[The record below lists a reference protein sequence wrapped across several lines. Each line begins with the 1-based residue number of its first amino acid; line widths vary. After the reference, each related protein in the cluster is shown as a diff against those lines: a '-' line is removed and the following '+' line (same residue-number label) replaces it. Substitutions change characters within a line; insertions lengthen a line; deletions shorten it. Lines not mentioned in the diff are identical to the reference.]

1 MQLDDFGPAGAVV
14 ADSRI
19 DDLGIRTVAFAN
31 GARLNLKRTD
41 FQPGSVAFQML
52 VGEGIRAFPSDKP
65 GLPVVLSVAMP
76 ADGLEAHD
84 PDELR
89 RLLAGRQVSLALGA
103 SEEGLSA
110 AGATTPADLELQMK
124 LLAARLTA
132 TAWRPET
139 QAQWA
144 GVAPVLATNFRAN
157 PMNLL
162 QAALVYEV
170 SGDDGRMGVDPAT
183 LAQRTLQELEA
194 AIEPQL
200 SAGPV
205 EVALVGDFDED
216 AAIAAFAKTLGALPP
231 RPARAAAP
239 AGAPFAFAED
249 RSPRV
254 LRHEGAA
261 DQGYVALNW
270 PTTDGRD
277 LRSTLTRELLAAVI
291 QIRVLEKLRE
301 ELGATYSPDTFSNA
315 PLAPDGFGHLTVAA
329 QAAPDK
335 AELVVASIGEI
346 AAELRGAPVSD
357 DLLLRARRPILER
370 YREQERQN
378 GAWLTPVALA
388 QSRPDRLDRR
398 RRRAEVLEAVTAADL
413 QAAAREF
420 LDEQPLLIE
429 IMPKQ

>member
-1 MQLDDFGPAGAVV
+1 
-14 ADSRI
+14 
-19 DDLGIRTVAFAN
+19 
-31 GARLNLKRTD
+31 
-41 FQPGSVAFQML
+41 
-52 VGEGIRAFPSDKP
+52 
-65 GLPVVLSVAMP
+65 
-76 ADGLEAHD
+76 
-84 PDELR
+84 
-89 RLLAGRQVSLALGA
+89 
-103 SEEGLSA
+103 
-110 AGATTPADLELQMK
+110 MK

-170 SGDDGRMGVDPAT
+170 SGDDGRMGIDPAT

-370 YREQERQN
+370 YREQERQH

-388 QSRPDRLDRR
+388 QSRPDRLDR

-420 LDEQPLLIE
+420 LDEGPLLIE